1 MNALRTM
8 NHDRRNQI
16 LTALAIVLVAVL
28 LVIANMTLSKYHLR
42 LLNLGGI
49 YVILSL
55 SMILINGFVG
65 LFSLGHAGFM
75 AIGAYTCALLTM
87 EPAEKAVNFYLK
99 PIVPWLGEIHMG
111 FLPAMLIGGI
121 LAAIIGFL
129 IGWPVLRLN
138 DDYLAIA
145 TLGFAEII
153 RIVLTNLQTITNGS
167 LGLKGLP
174 KMEIDVFGLLP
185 ESMHGILVLNLSAC
199 IWIAVIITILFF
211 VRLIRGS
218 YGKAFKAIREDE
230 IAAEAMGIDVF
241 HHKLLA
247 FVIASFFAG
256 IGGALLGNIMQTI
269 DPLMF
274 RFLMTYNVVLIV
286 VIGGIGS
293 LTGGV
298 LAAIIVTIFMELL
311 RFLDASWMLGPV
323 QIPGTAG
330 VRMVVFSII
339 LMVMVIFK
347 PQGIMGRR
355 EFSWDWFLSIPT
367 QIKEFSLSRS
377 KKEASADSKKGCE

>member
-1 MNALRTM
+1 MD
-8 NHDRRNQI
+8 HDRRNQLLTVLGI
-16 LTALAIVLVAVL
+16 LFVIVL
-28 LVIANMTLSKYHLR
+28 LVIANLTLSKYHLR

-87 EPAEKAVNFYLK
+87 DPVEKNINFYLE

-111 FLPAMLIGGI
+111 FLPAILLGGV
-121 LAAIIGFL
+121 LAAIFGFF
-129 IGWPVLRLN
+129 IGWPALRLN

-145 TLGFAEII
+145 TLGFSEII
-153 RIVLTNLQTITNGS
+153 RIVLTNIQSVTNGS

-174 KMEIDVFGLLP
+174 KMEIDVLGLLP
-185 ESMHGILVLNLSAC
+185 ESMHGFLVFNLSAC
-199 IWIAVIITILFF
+199 IWIAVILTVFFF

-269 DPLMF
+269 DPMMF

-298 LAAIIVTIFMELL
+298 LAAIVVTIFIELL
-311 RFLDASWMLGPV
+311 RFLDNSWMLGPI

-330 VRMVVFSII
+330 VRMVVFSIA
-339 LMVMVIFK
+339 LMVMVIFR

-355 EFSWDWFLSIPT
+355 EFNWDWFLSIPLQLKNYFNRNANT
-367 QIKEFSLSRS
+367 TVES
-377 KKEASADSKKGCE
+377 ASEKGCE